1 LIKYELINYCES
13 DKYATK
19 AYSLIHNEPESKNL
33 GDITLVD
40 EKEIDDFNMMVGGSP
55 CFTAGTKVITQDGY
69 KNIEDVLVGDYVLT
83 HKNRFKKVLRVG
95 SNKNQLI
102 YSLKAQGILEIKA
115 TGNHPFYIKTRSVK
129 YHHNYRE
136 YLFSEPYKK
145 ELKDIEKGDYV
156 GVPILNTE
164 ENKYNLTKEMCWLLG
179 RYVADGYLN
188 NYKRKDRPNSYSREV
203 IITVGKDKIEHF
215 NKKMKNFKYN
225 IYKKTNS
232 CWQCV
237 FRDKELWNFIN
248 DNNFG
253 KYANEKNIPQ
263 FIIDLPI
270 DLLEEFINGYMS
282 GDGCKIKDYYQ
293 ATTISQELAMNLCL
307 CIQKVYRTGCRIYYL
322 KRPKK
327 HIIEGREIN
336 QQDTYLIRYKTEET
350 KQKQYYVENDI
361 IWYPVTKVVSL
372 NYYEDVFN
380 IEVETDHT
388 YTANNTITFNC
399 QDFSVAGKGRGAV
412 WTCMDCKDD
421 EGNNYQYNP
430 LEVHYTKR
438 DKCPKCN
445 SINIEK
451 TRSSLVVE
459 WLRILNEKKP
469 NIAIYE
475 NVKNLVGKK
484 HRYFFDLFIQE
495 LHEYG
500 YNTYWKVLNAK
511 NYGIPQNRERVY
523 LIIIKKELD
532 NGKFKFPEGFDNGIR
547 LKDILEKEV
556 DEKYYI
562 SQDKVDKLI
571 KQLKDKEYSNTVKT
585 SGHGST
591 DRHMW
596 DLVAVKNNDSVVLKV
611 GNINPSGNGMN
622 GCVYSE
628 EGIAST
634 VTTNKG
640 EGNKVFKLEKN
651 KVKQIGNIVDTGNW
665 KNPQRGRIYS
675 KEGICPALNTV
686 GGGGLEPK
694 ILEDFYSNREVR
706 EYEEYSPTLRADRQ
720 GLKVLEET
728 NKVDEESPAPELVG
742 GIGEINFGK
751 QYRQGNRVYNAD
763 KTAMCLLSQPVG
775 NTGGNSYLYL
785 IKNDEEAIQNI
796 SDDYKFAKSKCQEY
810 YDKNGYLPEMFNP
823 YNQKEI
829 TDVAPTQTV
838 SCNRSCS
845 SATVLIKDIWYR
857 IRKLIPLEC
866 FRLMGF
872 EDEDFYIL
880 KENGISDTQCYKM
893 AGNSIVVDVL
903 YYIYLELYKAM
914 PYLFDDIKLG
924 SFFSGIG
931 AFEKAILRLQ
941 KVVNK
946 ECSNI
951 DAINY

>member
-1 LIKYELINYCES
+1 MIKYELVNYCEF
-13 DKYATK
+13 DKYAKK
-19 AYSLIHNEPESKNL
+19 AYSLIHNEPEDKNL
-33 GDITLVD
+33 GDITLVN
-40 EKEIDDFNMMVGGSP
+40 EKEIADFNMMVGGSP

-263 FIIDLPI
+263 FIIDLPV

-282 GDGCKIKDYYQ
+282 GDGCRIKGYYQ

-307 CIQKVYRTGCRIYYL
+307 CIQKVYRTGCRIYYS

-327 HIIEGREIN
+327 HIIEGREVN

-350 KQKQYYVENDI
+350 KQKQYYIEDDI
-361 IWYPVTKVVSL
+361 VWYPVTKVVSL

-388 YTANNTITFNC
+388 YTTNNAITFNC
-399 QDFSVAGKGRGAV
+399 QDFSVAGKGKGAV

-445 SINIEK
+445 STNIEK

-459 WLRILNEKKP
+459 WLRILLEKKP
-469 NIAIYE
+469 SLAIYE

-484 HRYFFDLFIQE
+484 HKYFFDLFIQE

-500 YNTYWKVLNAK
+500 YNTYWKV
-511 NYGIPQNRERVY
+511 
-523 LIIIKKELD
+523 
-532 NGKFKFPEGFDNGIR
+532 
-547 LKDILEKEV
+547 EKE
-556 DEKYYI
+556 
-562 SQDKVDKLI
+562 
-571 KQLKDKEYSNTVKT
+571 
-585 SGHGST
+585 
-591 DRHMW
+591 
-596 DLVAVKNNDSVVLKV
+596 
-611 GNINPSGNGMN
+611 
-622 GCVYSE
+622 
-628 EGIAST
+628 
-634 VTTNKG
+634 
-640 EGNKVFKLEKN
+640 F
-651 KVKQIGNIVDTGNW
+651 
-665 KNPQRGRIYS
+665 
-675 KEGICPALNTV
+675 
-686 GGGGLEPK
+686 
-694 ILEDFYSNREVR
+694 IL
-706 EYEEYSPTLRADRQ
+706 L
-720 GLKVLEET
+720 
-728 NKVDEESPAPELVG
+728 
-742 GIGEINFGK
+742 
-751 QYRQGNRVYNAD
+751 
-763 KTAMCLLSQPVG
+763 
-775 NTGGNSYLYL
+775 
-785 IKNDEEAIQNI
+785 
-796 SDDYKFAKSKCQEY
+796 
-810 YDKNGYLPEMFNP
+810 
-823 YNQKEI
+823 
-829 TDVAPTQTV
+829 
-838 SCNRSCS
+838 
-845 SATVLIKDIWYR
+845 
-857 IRKLIPLEC
+857 
-866 FRLMGF
+866 
-872 EDEDFYIL
+872 
-880 KENGISDTQCYKM
+880 
-893 AGNSIVVDVL
+893 
-903 YYIYLELYKAM
+903 
-914 PYLFDDIKLG
+914 
-924 SFFSGIG
+924 
-931 AFEKAILRLQ
+931 
-941 KVVNK
+941 
-946 ECSNI
+946 
-951 DAINY
+951 